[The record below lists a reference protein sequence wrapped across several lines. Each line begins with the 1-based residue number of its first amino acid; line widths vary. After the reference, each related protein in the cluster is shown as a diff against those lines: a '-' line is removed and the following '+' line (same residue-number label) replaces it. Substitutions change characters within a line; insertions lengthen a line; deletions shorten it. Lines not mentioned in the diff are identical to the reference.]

1 MEMPKGVRAYLSD
14 TGVTAILFF
23 TQVKPERGV
32 YAENIFLGQILRC
45 FVIFPQQVR
54 NEGRYG

>member
-45 FVIFPQQVR
+45 FVIFLQQVR
-54 NEGRYG
+54 NE